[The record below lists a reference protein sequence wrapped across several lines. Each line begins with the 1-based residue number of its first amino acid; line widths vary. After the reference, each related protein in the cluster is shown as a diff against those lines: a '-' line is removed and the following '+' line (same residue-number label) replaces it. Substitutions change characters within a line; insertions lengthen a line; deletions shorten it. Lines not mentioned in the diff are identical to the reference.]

1 MPIDKDRI
9 KGAAKQ
15 AKGSVKETAGKAI
28 GDQKLKSE
36 GRATKAAGKTQS
48 AVGGAKDKVREKI
61 G

>member
-1 MPIDKDRI
+1 MPVDKDRI

-36 GRATKAAGKTQS
+36 GRAAKAAGKTQS
-48 AVGGAKDKVREKI
+48 AIGGAKDKVREKI